1 MFDMVVVVA
10 SLVSA
15 VYEGIPVC
23 RALLQCV
30 VAVCCRVLQ
39 CDAECCSA
47 LQPWMMFDLV
57 VVVASLVSAVYE
69 GLPVCSAL
77 QCVAVRCRVLQ
88 SVAVRCRVLQ
98 CVAVFCRCVCYLC
111 GV

>member
-1 MFDMVVVVA
+1 VELVIALISHWFWPFVNEPWMMFDLVVVVA

-39 CDAECCSA
+39 
-47 LQPWMMFDLV
+47 
-57 VVVASLVSAVYE
+57 
-69 GLPVCSAL
+69 
-77 QCVAVRCRVLQ
+77 
-88 SVAVRCRVLQ
+88 SVAARCSR
-98 CVAVFCRCVCYLC
+98 
-111 GV
+111 G

>member
-69 GLPVCSAL
+69 GIPVWRVLL
-77 QCVAVRCRVLQ
+77 QCV
-88 SVAVRCRVLQ
+88 VAECCRVLQ
-98 CVAVFCRCVCYLC
+98 CVAAMDDV
-111 GV
+111 